1 METISAKVPDD
12 LKRALE
18 EEGINVS
25 EAVRDALE
33 AEVERRRRERLA
45 AEAETLGREIRERV
59 DIDAVVDEVVDEIRA
74 AREER

>member
-1 METISAKVPDD
+1 METVSAKVPEE

-18 EEGINVS
+18 EEDINVS
-25 EAVRDALE
+25 EAVREALE

-45 AEAETLGREIRERV
+45 AEAEALAGEIGDRV
-59 DIDAVVDEVVDEIRA
+59 DVDEVVAEVVDEIRD

>member
-1 METISAKVPDD
+1 METISAKVPED

-25 EAVRDALE
+25 ATVRQALE

-59 DIDAVVDEVVDEIRA
+59 DVDAVVDEVVDEIRE
-74 AREER
+74 ARAKR